1 MKRKADTF
9 YAGTIWSGPVY
20 QISYGSGAGLYDSF
34 PFYKKHGMVIF
45 NSAASGLLLFPH
57 VFQKY
62 HQKIC
67 RKSEIP
73 ADDSRYPEKM
83 GLLSKEYERSE
94 NASYIQMSRMQ
105 TENQSS
111 QGKRKNSDP
120 MPEVPYGIY

>member
-1 MKRKADTF
+1 MYRCADRRENERKADTF

-62 HQKIC
+62 HQKIL
-67 RKSEIP
+67 KFTSPIT
-73 ADDSRYPEKM
+73 ADSV
-83 GLLSKEYERSE
+83 RSLR
-94 NASYIQMSRMQ
+94 NG
-105 TENQSS
+105 T
-111 QGKRKNSDP
+111 G
-120 MPEVPYGIY
+120 

>member
-1 MKRKADTF
+1 MKEKLIRF
-9 YAGTIWSGPVY
+9 MQGR
-20 QISYGSGAGLYDSF
+20 YGVDQFTKFLMGVALVCMILS

-83 GLLSKEYERSE
+83 GLLSKGYERSE

-111 QGKRKNSDP
+111 QGEKEK
-120 MPEVPYGIY
+120 

>member
-1 MKRKADTF
+1 MKEKLIRFMQGRYGVDQF
-9 YAGTIWSGPVY
+9 Y

-83 GLLSKEYERSE
+83 GLLSKGYERSE